1 MFLDSQLRLS
11 TSQTPTQGTSTVTT
25 NAYDMGVAK
34 SLGSGEPMALVFF
47 IEAITAS
54 ADSFTFTLITADND
68 ALTSNV
74 VVHLQ
79 DTFTAAMI
87 PAGSIV
93 ALPIP
98 SQPILMHAADRYIGG
113 RYTLG
118 ASDALTVSA
127 FILPLSFI
135 QALKD
140 YPTSIVIV

>member
-11 TSQTPTQGTSTVTT
+11 ASQQPTQGTSTVTT

-54 ADSFTFTLITADND
+54 ADAYTFTLITADND

-74 VVHLQ
+74 LVHLQ
-79 DTFTAAMI
+79 DTIPAASI
-87 PAGSIV
+87 PAGAMVVI
-93 ALPIP
+93 PIP
-98 SQPILMHAADRYIGG
+98 PQVVGVIGSDRYIGG

-127 FILPLSFI
+127 YILPLSFVESR
-135 QALKD
+135 KD
-140 YPTSIVIV
+140 YATAVIIS